1 MGRIMRG
8 EGVFRGGGV
17 KRKTWGRSGEKV
29 WEGERRGL
37 RRIGWRE
44 GGYVWIGFWGV
55 GEVTYLF
62 YVNFFDQI
70 RAKNPRLIG
79 FLTR

>member
-1 MGRIMRG
+1 MGEKCERGRGGRIEEKDGGKG
-8 EGVFRGGGV
+8 EMC
-17 KRKTWGRSGEKV
+17 
-29 WEGERRGL
+29 GL
-37 RRIGWRE
+37 GKDGI
-44 GGYVWIGFWGV
+44 WGV

-62 YVNFFDQI
+62 LVNFFDQI